1 MNSPW
6 NTQTMAIL
14 EELHGENLSASAIAT
29 EITKRTG
36 THFSRNSIIGKL
48 LRMGLRL
55 SKHPL
60 KYQHPPVRRQQ
71 SGGNTN
77 KLYAV
82 LRQARRPPWSYSAP
96 IPEPD
101 NATISFYELNR
112 QHCRWPK
119 DGPGLDIRYCGA
131 TRISP
136 YPYCAH
142 HCLRAYQTTR
152 KSV

>member
-1 MNSPW
+1 MNPW
-6 NTQTMAIL
+6 TDERITIL
-14 EELHGENLSASAIAT
+14 QELHGENLSARQIAIAIT
-29 EITKRTG
+29 ERTG
-36 THFSRNSIIGKL
+36 TYFSRNSIISKL

-60 KYQHPPVRRQQ
+60 KYQRPPVRRQQ
-71 SGGNTN
+71 RGGNTH

-82 LRQARRPPWSYSAP
+82 LRQARRAPWSYSAP
-96 IPEPD
+96 IAEPG
-101 NATISFYELNR
+101 NATISFHELNR

-119 DGPGLDIRYCGA
+119 DGSGLDTRYCGA
-131 TRISP
+131 ARIDP